1 MTSKYET
8 ESKGYTM
15 ITVMQEAARCLLCH
29 DAPCSQACP
38 AHTNPAKF
46 IRSVLFRN
54 VKGAAET
61 IRENNALGSICAR
74 VCPTER
80 YCEKACTRAEIDGSI
95 DIGGIQRYVTD
106 MERKMNMKI
115 LKAGKPNGMSI
126 AIIGSG
132 PSGLQA
138 ATTLRE
144 KGYAVDIYEKAAK
157 AGGYLTYGIPEYRLP
172 EEIVD
177 YEVQRIVDL
186 GAHIIYNTTVG
197 KDISMD
203 DLKARYNAVIVAIG
217 TSEAKMLPMFEHN
230 ICTESAISFLARAK
244 ESKGNLEDLPQNVLV
259 IGGEDVA
266 VGTNPELCK
275 KNCEAVKRG
284 TSLPVLAKMTPNIT
298 TMVPVVKACLEGGA
312 DGFSAINTVK
322 SIVDVD
328 LKKKVGLPNIDGK
341 SSVSGLSGKAV
352 KPIALR
358 FLQQLRSAAGL
369 EQLPI
374 SGIGGIETWEDAAE
388 FILLGATTLQV
399 TTAIMEYGYRIIDDL
414 TNGLMHYMEE
424 QHVDHLQDLVDLANK
439 NIIPTNQLDRNYKV
453 YPKIDWDKCIG
464 CGRCFISCQ
473 DGAHQALTWDDEKR
487 QPVFDKSKCVGCQLC
502 ALVYPVGAIK
512 LGLVEI
518 KPGHKGNPA
527 EIDVGSQRLHRYHS
541 VKVNQEN

>member
-15 ITVMQEAARCLLCH
+15 TTVMQEAARCLLCH

-80 YCEKACTRAEIDGSI
+80 YCEKACTRAKIDGPI

-197 KDISMD
+197 KDI
-203 DLKARYNAVIVAIG
+203 
-217 TSEAKMLPMFEHN
+217 
-230 ICTESAISFLARAK
+230 
-244 ESKGNLEDLPQNVLV
+244 
-259 IGGEDVA
+259 
-266 VGTNPELCK
+266 
-275 KNCEAVKRG
+275 
-284 TSLPVLAKMTPNIT
+284 
-298 TMVPVVKACLEGGA
+298 
-312 DGFSAINTVK
+312 
-322 SIVDVD
+322 
-328 LKKKVGLPNIDGK
+328 
-341 SSVSGLSGKAV
+341 
-352 KPIALR
+352 
-358 FLQQLRSAAGL
+358 
-369 EQLPI
+369 
-374 SGIGGIETWEDAAE
+374 
-388 FILLGATTLQV
+388 
-399 TTAIMEYGYRIIDDL
+399 
-414 TNGLMHYMEE
+414 
-424 QHVDHLQDLVDLANK
+424 
-439 NIIPTNQLDRNYKV
+439 
-453 YPKIDWDKCIG
+453 
-464 CGRCFISCQ
+464 
-473 DGAHQALTWDDEKR
+473 
-487 QPVFDKSKCVGCQLC
+487 
-502 ALVYPVGAIK
+502 
-512 LGLVEI
+512 
-518 KPGHKGNPA
+518 
-527 EIDVGSQRLHRYHS
+527 
-541 VKVNQEN
+541 